1 MEAAGYRLA
10 TPWEDSYDKAGVQR
24 LDAIYVRGL
33 DVRGAS
39 IHPTGASDH
48 HGLLANLTLPAPF
61 PSPEEDPM
69 ESSIYTTAFW
79 RPSVR
84 SDRRAGALL
93 SIGATSIAV
102 NAFAVDWPQVGG
114 FALGAAALSI
124 LTSVGSGIVTGGGPS
139 ATNAEVLDA

>member
-1 MEAAGYRLA
+1 
-10 TPWEDSYDKAGVQR
+10 
-24 LDAIYVRGL
+24 
-33 DVRGAS
+33 
-39 IHPTGASDH
+39 
-48 HGLLANLTLPAPF
+48 
-61 PSPEEDPM
+61 M

-79 RPSVR
+79 KAAAE
-84 SDRRAGALL
+84 RAVKTAAQGALL

-124 LTSVGSGIVTGGGPS
+124 LTSVGSGIATGGGPS

>member
-1 MEAAGYRLA
+1 MEY
-10 TPWEDSYDKAGVQR
+10 
-24 LDAIYVRGL
+24 
-33 DVRGAS
+33 
-39 IHPTGASDH
+39 
-48 HGLLANLTLPAPF
+48 
-61 PSPEEDPM
+61 
-69 ESSIYTTAFW
+69 SIYTTAFW
-79 RPSVR
+79 KAAAE
-84 SDRRAGALL
+84 RAVKTAAQGALL